1 MTPQDDRNDETRSF
15 LAITIG
21 SMVSHYRIVEKI
33 GAGGMGEVYLAEDT
47 ELDRKVALKFLA
59 QQLCRDE
66 ECRTRFKREA
76 QAAAKL
82 NHPNI
87 VTVHEV
93 GDFQG
98 RPFFAME
105 YVKGRALK
113 EFIAEGSVSN
123 EFAINVITQ
132 LCEGLAKAH
141 AEGITHRDIK
151 PSNIIIDA
159 DGRARLVDFGLA
171 SIARDEK
178 ITKTGST
185 LGTVGYMSPEQIKG
199 DDADARSDLFSL
211 GIVFYEMIAGRRPFE
226 GKNEPA
232 TMNAILSE
240 TPEPLA
246 RYKSGVSDDVQRIV
260 SKLLE
265 KNPKYR
271 YQSAA
276 GVIADLKKLTDTG
289 PVTPAKPV
297 DWWNRYIVVGAVV
310 ILAIITI
317 LWLLGQLKITDHTG
331 KIEGKKKMLVV
342 LPFENLGDPNDE
354 YFADGITD
362 EITSK
367 LGVVKG
373 LGVISRTS
381 AMQYKHT
388 DKGLPQ
394 IAKELSVDYVLE
406 GTIRWD
412 KSGDTDVVRITPQ
425 LIKASDNTHIWA
437 GNYQRPL
444 KSVFAV
450 QSEIATQIVD
460 ALDVTLL
467 KSEQQTLDQKP
478 TENLDAYEYY
488 LRASDYWDHADAE
501 SAIRLLNKAIAAD
514 ENYAKAY
521 ALLVQIRGYNYIN
534 SIDRSKEN
542 VEAARRAADQ
552 AINLAAGKVEGYLAR
567 GYFDYYIGY
576 DYDRAL
582 ENFEKALQ
590 DQPNN
595 SELLSA
601 IGYVKRRQGKWDE
614 AVASLLQAVKLN
626 PFDVSILT
634 GLGTTYTRM
643 HELEKSLRVADDGLE
658 LIPDEPSLLLA
669 RMVMLYYIEGRS
681 PSFQEA
687 FEKVNR
693 LVPQSISA
701 PYMERGNI
709 LFRDYESALKCQ
721 PEPGIFSDTADYYLS
736 RADIYHLMD
745 RDSISRCYYDSARV
759 AYEAFLKTRPDDP
772 WMYMNLS
779 IALAGVGRKGDAI
792 QYAKHAIDLVPLSK
806 DALKGAN
813 ALEYLADVYRMVGEY
828 DLAIDQLDTLLRIP
842 SNVQVEVLRND
853 PEWDVVRDNPR
864 FQALLA
870 KYASHS
876 G

>member
-1 MTPQDDRNDETRSF
+1 MEKNGENDETRTHIP
-15 LAITIG
+15 LNKG
-21 SMVSHYRIVEKI
+21 MMVGHYRIVEKI

-47 ELDRKVALKFLA
+47 ELDRQVALKFLA
-59 QQLCRDE
+59 QQLCRDV
-66 ECRTRFKREA
+66 ECRARFKREA

-87 VTVHEV
+87 VTVHDV
-93 GDFQG
+93 GEFHG
-98 RPFFAME
+98 RPYFAME

-113 EFIAEGSVSN
+113 DFIAEGGISIELAVDI
-123 EFAINVITQ
+123 ATQ

-185 LGTVGYMSPEQIKG
+185 MGTVGYMSPEQIKG

-226 GKNEPA
+226 GKNESA
-232 TMNAILSE
+232 TMNAILSDA
-240 TPEPLA
+240 PEPLA
-246 RYKSGVSDDVQRIV
+246 RYKSGVSDDLQRIV

-265 KNPKYR
+265 KTPRFR

-276 GVIADLKKLTDTG
+276 GVLSDLGKLSDTG
-289 PVTPAKPV
+289 LVTPAKPV
-297 DWWNRYIVVGAVV
+297 DWWNRYVVVGAVI

-331 KIEGKKKMLVV
+331 KTDEKKKMLVV

-367 LGVVKG
+367 LGIVKG

-394 IAKELSVDYVLE
+394 IAKELNVDYVLE

-412 KSGDTDVVRITPQ
+412 KSGDTDLVRITPQ
-425 LIKASDNTHIWA
+425 LIKTSDNTHVWA
-437 GNYQRPL
+437 GNYQRSL
-444 KSVFAV
+444 RSVFAV
-450 QSEIATQIVD
+450 QSEIATQIVN

-467 KSEQQTLDQKP
+467 TSEQQTLDQKP
-478 TENLDAYEYY
+478 TENLDAYQYY
-488 LRASDYWDHADAE
+488 LRASDYWDHHDGK
-501 SAIRLLNKAIAAD
+501 SAIQLLNKAITAD
-514 ENYAKAY
+514 ENFARAY
-521 ALLVQIRGYNYIN
+521 ALLVQTRGYNYIN

-542 VEAARRAADQ
+542 VEAARHAADQ
-552 AINLAAGKVEGYLAR
+552 AFNLAAGKVEGYLAR
-567 GYFDYYIGY
+567 GYFDYYFGY

-595 SELLSA
+595 SELLAA
-601 IGYVKRRQGKWDE
+601 IGFVQRRQGRWDE
-614 AVASLLQAVKLN
+614 AAASLSRAAMLD
-626 PFDVSILT
+626 PFSASKASELVLT
-634 GLGTTYTRM
+634 YYRM
-643 HELEKSLRVADDGLE
+643 HRLEETGQVVDRALK
-658 LIPDEPSLLLA
+658 LIPDDPNLLIYKMFLT
-669 RMVMLYYIEGRS
+669 LYSDGDTPELRGDID
-681 PSFQEA
+681 
-687 FEKVNR
+687 KVER
-693 LVPQSISA
+693 LVPRSQACGWLIA
-701 PYMERGNI
+701 MDIFLRN
-709 LFRDYESALKCQ
+709 YESALHRC
-721 PEPGIFSDTADYYLS
+721 PGGEIQVDTVTYYLS
-736 RADIYHLMD
+736 RGNIYGLMGQD
-745 RDSISRCYYDSARV
+745 RLSRIYYDSARTTCETSLQTRSDEPGI
-759 AYEAFLKTRPDDP
+759 YED
-772 WMYMNLS
+772 LS
-779 IALAGVGRKGDAI
+779 TALAGLGRKDEAI
-792 QYAKHAIDLVPLSK
+792 EAAKHAVEILPLSK
-806 DALKGAN
+806 DALLGAT
-813 ALEYLADVYRMVGEY
+813 ALEVRASTYCRVGEY

-842 SNVQVEVLRND
+842 SWIQVQVLRFD
-853 PEWDVVRDNPR
+853 PLWDPLRDNPR

-870 KYASHS
+870 KYDTRAE
-876 G
+876 